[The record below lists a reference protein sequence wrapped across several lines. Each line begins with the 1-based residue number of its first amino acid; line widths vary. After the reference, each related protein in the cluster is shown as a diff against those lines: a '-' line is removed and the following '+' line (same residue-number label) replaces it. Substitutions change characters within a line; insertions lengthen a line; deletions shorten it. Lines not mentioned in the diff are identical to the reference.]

1 MKKSNPNSVYWK
13 YDSCRSELAMK
24 TRKEWMRRM
33 RTVRRIYY
41 LAYYYD
47 RYVIPDAIDVEERIY
62 DYLISEY
69 DINERIERNGI
80 IKIL

>member
-13 YDSCRSELAMK
+13 YDSCRSELAK
-24 TRKEWMRRM
+24 KRNKEWMQRM
-33 RTVRRIYY
+33 RTVRRMYY
-41 LAYYYD
+41 MAYYYD
-47 RYVIPDAIDVEERIY
+47 RCIPDVIDVEERMY

-69 DINERIERNGI
+69 EIKERIERNES

>member
-13 YDSCRSELAMK
+13 YDSYRSERAMK
-24 TRKEWMRRM
+24 RREEWMKRM

-41 LAYYYD
+41 MAYYYD
-47 RYVIPDAIDVEERIY
+47 RYVIPDSIDVEERMY
-62 DYLISEY
+62 DYLIAEY
-69 DINERIERNGI
+69 EIRERIERNES